1 MSASTDPDI
10 LETSEWIDSLRAVLQ
25 HRGTDRA
32 AFLIEYLTD
41 EAQRAG
47 GIRLGADQQLGGASG
62 DAAHG
67 FNGVDDQVQDRLL
80 QLDHTL
86 RSLYH

>member
-1 MSASTDPDI
+1 VQVQNLI
-10 LETSEWIDSLRAVLQ
+10 FWKRANGSIRFAPFCSIPV
-25 HRGTDRA
+25 
-32 AFLIEYLTD
+32 IEYLTD

-67 FNGVDDQVQDRLL
+67 FNGVDDQVQDHLL
-80 QLDHTL
+80 QLD
-86 RSLYH
+86 RSP

>member
-25 HRGTDRA
+25 HRGTDRT

-47 GIRLGADQQLGGASG
+47 GIRLGADQHLGGASG

-67 FNGVDDQVQDRLL
+67 FNVDDQVQDHLL
-80 QLDHTL
+80 QLDTL